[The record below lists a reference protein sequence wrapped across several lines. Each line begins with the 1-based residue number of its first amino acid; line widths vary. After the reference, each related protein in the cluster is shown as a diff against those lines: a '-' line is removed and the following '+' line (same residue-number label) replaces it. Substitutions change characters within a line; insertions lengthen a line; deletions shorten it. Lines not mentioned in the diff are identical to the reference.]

1 MTATAFVRE
10 LSRHITEPEQAK
22 LRRFY
27 RGDDPHTK
35 ALGVRFGIV
44 FDTAKRYAAMP
55 VVEIEKLLESD
66 YYEVRM
72 GAVSIMDHDV
82 RRKKAPPE
90 RRGELYEL
98 YLRRHDRIDNWDLVD
113 RAAPHVVGGY
123 LWDKARDP
131 LYRLARSADTWER
144 RTAIVATYYLL
155 KHGEVDDTYALTEIL
170 LHDHH
175 DLVNKAVGTH
185 LREAGKGDEERL
197 RAFLDRHAATMPRV
211 TLRYAVEKLDKETKG
226 HYMKLGT

>member
-22 LRRFY
+22 LRRLY

-55 VVEIEKLLESD
+55 VAEIEKLLESD

-82 RRKKAPPE
+82 RRKRRHRNAGASCTSSTSAATIASIIGISSIAPPRTSSGAIYGT
-90 RRGELYEL
+90 RRA
-98 YLRRHDRIDNWDLVD
+98 I
-113 RAAPHVVGGY
+113 
-123 LWDKARDP
+123 
-131 LYRLARSADTWER
+131 RSIAWRGRPTR
-144 RTAIVATYYLL
+144 GNGV
-155 KHGEVDDTYALTEIL
+155 
-170 LHDHH
+170 
-175 DLVNKAVGTH
+175 
-185 LREAGKGDEERL
+185 
-197 RAFLDRHAATMPRV
+197 PRSWQPTTSSSTV
-211 TLRYAVEKLDKETKG
+211 R
-226 HYMKLGT
+226 